1 MNGTCNG
8 HVRTD
13 IFQKTVVWYPWQGSL
28 RHVWSCW
35 SVCKISPRKQV
46 RLLDKSG
53 SGVTSHSSGLSILWN
68 ERGKVQE
75 CSCGL
80 KKQVFCPRSFIIGEL
95 NEPRR
100 IRKRHLKLKWR
111 CFKLCRAYYT
121 SLNSSSLG
129 NFFWS
134 WILKGFSEGR
144 EKKKKI
150 VVFCSR
156 LPPQNVR
163 LGIFTL

>member
-1 MNGTCNG
+1 MSEQ
-8 HVRTD
+8 
-13 IFQKTVVWYPWQGSL
+13 IFS
-28 RHVWSCW
+28 
-35 SVCKISPRKQV
+35 RKQSFGTPGRV
-46 RLLDKSG
+46 ALDTFDHVGQFAKFRLGNRYAFLKSG
-53 SGVTSHSSGLSILWN
+53 SGVMSHSSGLSILWN

-80 KKQVFCPRSFIIGEL
+80 KKQVFCPRSFINGEL

-129 NFFWS
+129 NLFWS
-134 WILKGFSEGR
+134 WILKGFIEGR

-156 LPPQNVR
+156 LPPQNIR